1 MYTSNSNININSN
14 LQKSHS
20 QDTLLNDDN
29 YLVNSLSTSLSL
41 SVSGTTSNNTPLP
54 VLKKYTHVNIKI
66 KSIKSTL
73 PMELWALIL
82 RKSDSLKTTRL
93 LNKKFNILSNDL
105 LIAIYAPLVDELSL
119 SYTNS
124 LASYNQLK
132 SIKLPHLD
140 HYKQFLLSPTTMENL
155 NETIWYT
162 NAQVEVQSVCEC
174 LVRLFGAYP
183 ELESTSRVS
192 WTDMRRVL
200 KRSDFKL
207 WLANLAVNVEFIE
220 ISDTK
225 KVEQII
231 RVDPLITYERL
242 REVSMA
248 AYRLLILVA
257 ASLQHS
263 TISHELDQANQDCK
277 KVQKRLQNASQFLER
292 L

>member
-1 MYTSNSNININSN
+1 MNKNRNI
-14 LQKSHS
+14 QKSTS
-20 QDTLLNDDN
+20 EETLNEH
-29 YLVNSLSTSLSL
+29 VNLHMSEHITLHLSTL
-41 SVSGTTSNNTPLP
+41 SVSSVSVNRTAPTNTLP
-54 VLKKYTHVNIKI
+54 ILKKSTLNAVNT
-66 KSIKSTL
+66 TL
-73 PMELWALIL
+73 PMEIWALIL
-82 RKSDSLKTTRL
+82 KKSDCLKKTRL
-93 LNKKFNILSNDL
+93 LNKKFNNLSNDIL
-105 LIAIYAPLVDELSL
+105 MTIYAPLVDELSVNY
-119 SYTNS
+119 SNS

-132 SIKLPHLD
+132 SIKMPQLD
-140 HYKQFLLSPTTMENL
+140 HFKQFLLSPNTMENL
-155 NETIWYT
+155 NEIIWYT

-174 LVRLFGAYP
+174 LVRLFGAFP
-183 ELESTSRVS
+183 ELDSTSRIS
-192 WTDMRRVL
+192 WIDMRRIL

-207 WLANLAVNVEFIE
+207 WLANLAVNVEFID
-220 ISDTK
+220 IKDTK

-263 TISHELDQANQDCK
+263 TISHELDQANLDCK